1 VSKEFPVL
9 KRFQQDLKISGLYE
23 RTQESYVRAV
33 RKFSDF
39 LKRQPDT
46 ASEDELRTYL
56 LHIQD
61 NLKWSRS
68 TINVAQNGIKRF
80 YKLTCPR
87 EWPVLQFVRE

>member
-1 VSKEFPVL
+1 VSQDSNPEFPIL
-9 KRFQQDLKISGLYE
+9 KRFQQDLKLSGLSE

-61 NLKWSRS
+61 NLKRS
-68 TINVAQNGIKRF
+68 PGSVPSVRQVASQRM
-80 YKLTCPR
+80 L
-87 EWPVLQFVRE
+87 

>member
-1 VSKEFPVL
+1 VSKDSNPEFPIL
-9 KRFQQDLKISGLYE
+9 KRFQQVLKLSGLSE

-61 NLKWSRS
+61 NLKWSPGSVPSVRQ
-68 TINVAQNGIKRF
+68 VASQRM
-80 YKLTCPR
+80 L
-87 EWPVLQFVRE
+87 